1 MKFQD
6 FKTPL
11 LILILGSAI
20 VILGAVFKVLHWPY
34 GNVIMLIG
42 GVCEVIAAVLVIVQL
57 LKSR

>member
-11 LILILGSAI
+11 LILILGSAL
-20 VILGAVFKVLHWPY
+20 VIIGAVFKVLHWPY
-34 GNVIMLIG
+34 SNILMMIG
-42 GVCEVIAAVLVIVQL
+42 GVCEVIAAVLVILQL